1 MYPPVPAEKRKP
13 IRVLSL
19 FDGIATGG
27 SMGLG
32 AAGWWRPPRGRM
44 GWRGELAW
52 DRVGKWF
59 GMEHNGK
66 TWDGT

>member
-32 AAGWWRPPRGRM
+32 AAGWWRPPPGRM
-44 GWRGELAW
+44 GWSGELAW
-52 DRVGKWF
+52 DRVGK
-59 GMEHNGK
+59 
-66 TWDGT
+66 